1 MKKSLITMMAALMG
15 VAYAGETTVTPV
27 TTTQDFKRLS
37 GAVHVGAGTAYTLHG
52 YVVSRPVIQG
62 EGYGMG
68 AVQIGYDFGKEGAG
82 SYVGA
87 LSYRAPFSG
96 HTLYGNPTMSRDQF
110 PGAVAQTYGD
120 ALGTY
125 VANVPQEAW
134 GAYPVNPY
142 DPNGATI
149 EEAYQSKKS
158 MGAKNVE
165 NEFIVRNGLK
175 YTRQYWNVAFGHDYI
190 HGGIPGVIAKHFD
203 GQKDSKMQQLWTTFE
218 VTPVAWFSADLNV
231 ARTFDTV
238 QGWWFEAHARLKA
251 PIIGT
256 PEDIKVAGIL
266 EYGMSWAANF
276 YESSHNACSNGTQAF
291 WLKLST
297 PWFVN
302 EEKSFILTPSV
313 SCNWLGKGGMK
324 ANEKSH
330 AKVFGDQYKP
340 FRNFAV
346 VGDLTATYKF

>member
-1 MKKSLITMMAALMG
+1 MKKSLITMMAAALMS
-15 VAYAGETTVTPV
+15 ASAFAGDATTDSYQVSSS
-27 TTTQDFKRLS
+27 QDFKRLS

-68 AVQIGYDFGKEGAG
+68 AIQYNYDFGKEGFW
-82 SYVGA
+82 SYTGA
-87 LSYRAPFSG
+87 ISYKAPFSG
-96 HTLYGNPTMSRDQF
+96 HTLYGAPTTVVNHPLLP
-110 PGAVAQTYGD
+110 PGHTMER
-120 ALGTY
+120 
-125 VANVPQEAW
+125 P
-134 GAYPVNPY
+134 
-142 DPNGATI
+142 
-149 EEAYQSKKS
+149 
-158 MGAKNVE
+158 MGEKNVE

-175 YTRQYWNVAFGHDYI
+175 HTKQYWNVTMGHDYI
-190 HGGIPGVIAKHFD
+190 HGGIPGVVAKHFD
-203 GQKDSKMQQLWTTFE
+203 HQKDSKMQQVFTTFE

-238 QGWWFEAHARLKA
+238 EGWWFEAHARLKA

-256 PEDIKVAGIL
+256 PEDITVAGIF
-266 EYGMSWAANF
+266 EYGMSWCANF
-276 YESSHNACSNGTQAF
+276 YDSDHNACSNGTQAF

-302 EEKSFILTPSV
+302 DEKNFILTPAV

-324 ANEKSH
+324 ANEKSE
-330 AKVFGDQYKP
+330 AKAYGYHYKP

-346 VGDLTATYKF
+346 VGEITATYKF

>member
-1 MKKSLITMMAALMG
+1 MKKSLITMMAAALMS
-15 VAYAGETTVTPV
+15 ASAFAGDATTDSYQVSSS
-27 TTTQDFKRLS
+27 QDFKRLS

-68 AVQIGYDFGKEGAG
+68 AIQYNYDFGKEGAW
-82 SYVGA
+82 SYTGA
-87 LSYRAPFSG
+87 ISYKAPFSG
-96 HTLYGNPTMSRDQF
+96 HTLYGNPTMTREQF
-110 PGAVAQTYGD
+110 AGVMAHKYAALAPLLPSDYSQASFQGTTLPGG
-120 ALGTY
+120 GTL
-125 VANVPQEAW
+125 E
-134 GAYPVNPY
+134 
-142 DPNGATI
+142 D
-149 EEAYQSKKS
+149 AYQANKK

-165 NEFIVRNGLK
+165 NEFIIRNGLK
-175 YTRQYWNVAFGHDYI
+175 YTQQYWNVTMGHDYI
-190 HGGIPGVIAKHFD
+190 HGGIPGVVAKHFD
-203 GQKDSKMQQLWTTFE
+203 QQKDSKMQQLFTTFE

-256 PEDIKVAGIL
+256 PEDITVAGIF
-266 EYGMSWAANF
+266 EYGMSWCANF
-276 YESSHNACSNGTQAF
+276 YESVHNACSNGTQAF

-302 EEKSFILTPSV
+302 DEKNFILTPAV

-330 AKVFGDQYKP
+330 AKVFGNQYKP

-346 VGDLTATYKF
+346 VGEITATYKF

>member
-1 MKKSLITMMAALMG
+1 MKKSLITMMAAALMS
-15 VAYAGETTVTPV
+15 ASAFAGDATTDSYQVSSS
-27 TTTQDFKRLS
+27 QDFKRLS

-68 AVQIGYDFGKEGAG
+68 AIQYNYDFGKEGAW
-82 SYVGA
+82 SYTGA
-87 LSYRAPFSG
+87 ISYKAPFSG
-96 HTLYGNPTMSRDQF
+96 HTLYGNPTMTREQF
-110 PGAVAQTYGD
+110 AGVMAHKYA
-120 ALGTY
+120 ALAPYLPTDYSQATFQGTTL
-125 VANVPQEAW
+125 
-134 GAYPVNPY
+134 PVVGNLE
-142 DPNGATI
+142 D
-149 EEAYQSKKS
+149 AYQANKK

-165 NEFIVRNGLK
+165 NEFIIRNGLK
-175 YTRQYWNVAFGHDYI
+175 YTQQYWNVTMGHDYI
-190 HGGIPGVIAKHFD
+190 HGGIPGVVAKHFD
-203 GQKDSKMQQLWTTFE
+203 NQKDSKMQQVFTTFE

-256 PEDIKVAGIL
+256 PEDITVAGIF
-266 EYGMSWAANF
+266 EYGMSWCANF
-276 YESSHNACSNGTQAF
+276 YDSAHNACSNGTQAF

-302 EEKSFILTPSV
+302 DEKNFILTPAV

-330 AKVFGDQYKP
+330 AKVFGNQYKP

-346 VGDLTATYKF
+346 VGEITATYKF